1 MSTTAPLSSAPRL
14 ERPREGRMVAGVSA
28 GIARHLNIDPT
39 LVRIAFVVLAVAGG
53 VGVAAYLAAFL
64 LIPEEG
70 HDEPLL
76 QHIGSH
82 RAASI
87 AGVALLVVAALAAID
102 SFGGD
107 GLAHGIVWAAVL
119 AGAGGFLLLRA
130 QGDTAPVTP
139 DAKSGTVPF
148 LAEDARKGAV
158 PVLARRRSRATQAVG
173 GVLLLIAAVTAA
185 AAGAGADV
193 GWQQG
198 VAIALIAPRGVL
210 GIGAFLGASPWLALP
225 LLLVAGIVAA
235 MVAAGAAI
243 NGPIGDREY
252 TPVRGQQ
259 LPHEYRVAIG
269 KLQVDLRRIALPEGT
284 TRVKVR
290 VGMGQARVLVPAGVG
305 LHVVGHAGAGDVE
318 LPGGQSNGTDVDR
331 EQTIAAP
338 GRPVIDL
345 EVRTGFGQVRVE
357 QGS

>member
-14 ERPREGRMVAGVSA
+14 ERPREGRMDAGVSA

-102 SFGGD
+102 SLGD
-107 GLAHGIVWAAVL
+107 NGLAHGIVWAAVL

-130 QGDTAPVTP
+130 QGDTAPVT
-139 DAKSGTVPF
+139 
-148 LAEDARKGAV
+148 AEDTTLVAA
-158 PVLARRRSRATQAVG
+158 PAQRRRSRATQAVG

-193 GWQQG
+193 GW
-198 VAIALIAPRGVL
+198 
-210 GIGAFLGASPWLALP
+210 
-225 LLLVAGIVAA
+225 
-235 MVAAGAAI
+235 
-243 NGPIGDREY
+243 
-252 TPVRGQQ
+252 
-259 LPHEYRVAIG
+259 
-269 KLQVDLRRIALPEGT
+269 
-284 TRVKVR
+284 
-290 VGMGQARVLVPAGVG
+290 
-305 LHVVGHAGAGDVE
+305 
-318 LPGGQSNGTDVDR
+318 
-331 EQTIAAP
+331 
-338 GRPVIDL
+338 
-345 EVRTGFGQVRVE
+345 
-357 QGS
+357 

>member
-1 MSTTAPLSSAPRL
+1 
-14 ERPREGRMVAGVSA
+14 MVAGVSA

-102 SFGGD
+102 SFGGN

-130 QGDTAPVTP
+130 QGDTAPVAADDTT
-139 DAKSGTVPF
+139 ARKGTVPL
-148 LAEDARKGAV
+148 LAS
-158 PVLARRRSRATQAVG
+158 RRRSRATQAVG

-198 VAIALIAPRGVL
+198 VAIALIAAGGVL
-210 GIGAFLGASPWLALP
+210 VVGAFLGASPWLALP

-243 NGPIGDREY
+243 NGPIGDREF

-269 KLQVDLRRIALPEGT
+269 KLQVDLRRVALPEGT

-345 EVRTGFGQVRVE
+345 DVRTGFGQVRVE

>member
-102 SFGGD
+102 SLGD
-107 GLAHGIVWAAVL
+107 NGLAHGIVWAAVL

-130 QGDTAPVTP
+130 QGDTARVT
-139 DAKSGTVPF
+139 
-148 LAEDARKGAV
+148 AEDSTLVA
-158 PVLARRRSRATQAVG
+158 PPTRRRSRATQAVG
-173 GVLLLIAAVTAA
+173 GVLLLVAAVTAA

-198 VAIALIAPRGVL
+198 VAIALIAAGGVL
-210 GIGAFLGASPWLALP
+210 VVGAFLGASPWLALP

-318 LPGGQSNGTDVDR
+318 LPGGRSNGTDVDR